1 MAKRKTKPAAEQS
14 FAKHVVLYP
23 QGLNLRAGPGKEYE
37 VLRVLKAGE
46 KVQQKGET
54 DENGWMPVRG
64 GWVASEFLQ
73 EV

>member
-1 MAKRKTKPAAEQS
+1 MAKRNTMPAAEQS

-23 QGLNLRAGPGKEYE
+23 QGLNLRAGPGRQYD

-46 KVQQKGET
+46 EVQQNGET
-54 DENGWMPVRG
+54 RDDWMQVEG
-64 GWVASEFLQ
+64 GWIDSRYVR

>member
-23 QGLNLRAGPGKEYE
+23 QGLNLRAGPGRQYD

-46 KVQQKGET
+46 EVQQ
-54 DENGWMPVRG
+54 NGATQDDWMQVEG
-64 GWVASEFLQ
+64 GWIDSRYVR

>member
-14 FAKHVVLYP
+14 FAKHIVLYP
-23 QGLNLRAGPGKEYE
+23 QGLNLRAGPGKDHN

-46 KVQQKGET
+46 EVQQTGDKQE
-54 DENGWMPVRG
+54 DGWMQVDG
-64 GWVASEFLQ
+64 GWIDSRYVR

>member
-1 MAKRKTKPAAEQS
+1 MAKRKTMPAAEQS

-23 QGLNLRAGPGKEYE
+23 QGLNLRAGPGRQYD

-46 KVQQKGET
+46 EVQQNGET
-54 DENGWMPVRG
+54 RDDWMQVEG
-64 GWVASEFLQ
+64 GWIDSRYVR

>member
-23 QGLNLRAGPGKEYE
+23 QGLNLRAGPGTQYD

-46 KVQQKGET
+46 EVQQDGEIR
-54 DENGWMPVRG
+54 DEWMQVEG
-64 GWVASEFLQ
+64 GWIDSRYVQ

>member
-23 QGLNLRAGPGKEYE
+23 QGLNLRAGPGRQYD

-46 KVQQKGET
+46 DVQQNGET
-54 DENGWMPVRG
+54 RDDWMQVDG
-64 GWVASEFLQ
+64 GWIDSRYVR

>member
-1 MAKRKTKPAAEQS
+1 MAKRKTNPAAEQS

-23 QGLNLRAGPGKEYE
+23 QGLNLRAGPGTQYD

-46 KVQQKGET
+46 EVQQNGEGRG
-54 DENGWMPVRG
+54 EWMQVEG
-64 GWVASEFLQ
+64 GWINSRYVQ

>member
-23 QGLNLRAGPGKEYE
+23 QGLNLRAGPGRQYD

-46 KVQQKGET
+46 EVQQNGET
-54 DENGWMPVRG
+54 RNDWMQVEG
-64 GWVASEFLQ
+64 GWIDSRYVR

>member
-23 QGLNLRAGPGKEYE
+23 QGLNLRAGPGRQYD

-46 KVQQKGET
+46 EVQQNGEIR
-54 DENGWMPVRG
+54 DDWMQVEG
-64 GWVASEFLQ
+64 GWIDRRYVR

>member
-1 MAKRKTKPAAEQS
+1 MAKRKTTPAAEQS

-23 QGLNLRAGPGKEYE
+23 QGLNLRAGPGRQYD

-46 KVQQKGET
+46 EVQQNGET
-54 DENGWMPVRG
+54 RDDWMQVEG
-64 GWVASEFLQ
+64 GWIDSRYVR

>member
-23 QGLNLRAGPGKEYE
+23 QGLNLRAGPGRQYD

-46 KVQQKGET
+46 EVQQNGET
-54 DENGWMPVRG
+54 RDDWMQVEG
-64 GWVASEFLQ
+64 GWIDSRYVR

>member
-1 MAKRKTKPAAEQS
+1 MAKRKTRPAAEQS

-23 QGLNLRAGPGKEYE
+23 QGLNLRAGPGRQYD

-46 KVQQKGET
+46 EVQQNGET
-54 DENGWMPVRG
+54 RDDWMQVEG
-64 GWVASEFLQ
+64 GWIDSRYVR

>member
-14 FAKHVVLYP
+14 FAKYVVLYS
-23 QGLNLRAGPGKEYE
+23 QGLNLRAGPGKDHD

-46 KVQQKGET
+46 EVQQTGET
-54 DENGWMPVRG
+54 QADGWMEVDG
-64 GWVASEFLQ
+64 GWIDSRYVR

>member
-14 FAKHVVLYP
+14 FAKHVVIYP
-23 QGLNLRAGPGKEYE
+23 QGLNLRSGPGTEHE

-46 KVQQKGET
+46 TVQQTEET
-54 DENGWMPVRG
+54 QEDGWMAVDG
-64 GWVASEFLQ
+64 GWIDSRYVR

>member
-14 FAKHVVLYP
+14 FAKHIVMYP
-23 QGLNLRAGPGKEYE
+23 QGLNLRAGPGTQYD

-46 KVQQKGET
+46 EVQQAG
-54 DENGWMPVRG
+54 DQQGDGWIDSRYVR
-64 GWVASEFLQ
+64 

>member
-14 FAKHVVLYP
+14 FAKHVVMYP
-23 QGLNLRAGPGKEYE
+23 QGLNLRAGPGKDHD

-46 KVQQKGET
+46 EIQQAEPT
-54 DENGWMPVRG
+54 RDDGWMRVDG
-64 GWVASEFLQ
+64 GWVDSRFLQ

>member
-1 MAKRKTKPAAEQS
+1 MAKRKTKHAAEQS

-23 QGLNLRAGPGKEYE
+23 QGLNLRAGPGRQYD

-46 KVQQKGET
+46 EVQQNGET
-54 DENGWMPVRG
+54 RDDWMQVEG
-64 GWVASEFLQ
+64 GWIDSRYVR

>member
-14 FAKHVVLYP
+14 FAKHIVMYP
-23 QGLNLRAGPGKEYE
+23 QGLNLRAGPGTQYD

-46 KVQQKGET
+46 EVQQNGEGQG
-54 DENGWMPVRG
+54 EWMQVEG
-64 GWVASEFLQ
+64 GWINSRYVQ

>member
-23 QGLNLRAGPGKEYE
+23 QGLNLRAGPGRQYD

-46 KVQQKGET
+46 EVQQNGET
-54 DENGWMPVRG
+54 RDDWMQVDG
-64 GWVASEFLQ
+64 GWIDSRYVR

>member
-23 QGLNLRAGPGKEYE
+23 QGLNLRAGPGTQYD

-46 KVQQKGET
+46 EVQQNGEAQG
-54 DENGWMPVRG
+54 DWMQVEG
-64 GWVASEFLQ
+64 GWIDSRYVQ

>member
-23 QGLNLRAGPGKEYE
+23 HGLNLRAGPGTQYD

-46 KVQQKGET
+46 EVQQSGDKQE
-54 DENGWMPVRG
+54 DGWMPVGDDWMDSRY
-64 GWVASEFLQ
+64 AR

>member
-23 QGLNLRAGPGKEYE
+23 QGLNLRAGPGHQYD

-46 KVQQKGET
+46 EVQQNGEIR
-54 DENGWMPVRG
+54 DDWMQVEG
-64 GWVASEFLQ
+64 GWIDSRYVR

>member
-14 FAKHVVLYP
+14 FAKHVVLYS
-23 QGLNLRAGPGKEYE
+23 QGLNLRAGPGRQYD

-46 KVQQKGET
+46 EVQQNGET
-54 DENGWMPVRG
+54 RDGWMPVEG
-64 GWVASEFLQ
+64 GWIDSRYVR

>member
-23 QGLNLRAGPGKEYE
+23 QGLNLRAGPGTQYD

-46 KVQQKGET
+46 EVQQNGEIR
-54 DENGWMPVRG
+54 DEWMQVEG
-64 GWVASEFLQ
+64 GWINSRYVR